1 MTSIFVEHRI
11 YVIIVKLIKLYNKMV
26 TDFFLQNQ

>member
-1 MTSIFVEHRI
+1 MTSIFVERRI
-11 YVIIVKLIKLYNKMV
+11 YVVIVKLIKLYNKMV

>member
-1 MTSIFVEHRI
+1 MTSIFVERRI